1 MKIVVLCGGIS
12 TERDVSL
19 VTGREVCKA
28 LRSKG
33 HAAILMDVF
42 VGHEGLDIGN
52 VFDKEFSIEK
62 ELEYIKETAGDLE
75 VLKKERKE
83 FFGPNVLELCKAADC
98 VFMGLHGACG
108 EDGKVQATFDLLGI
122 KYTGADYLE
131 SAMAMDKAVS
141 RKIFYSDNVPMA
153 KGYKI
158 DKKDNIM
165 FPTDKNLKYPVV
177 VKPNCGG
184 SSIGVYFANNDEE
197 YKAALE
203 KAFAY
208 EDTLIVEERIIG
220 REFSVGVIAYKP
232 YPVIEIITGEG
243 EAYDYANK
251 YNGTTLEVCP
261 ANVEENIGIKM
272 QEAAVKAAKALG
284 LNTYCRVDVL
294 LDKEGNCYCLEAN
307 TLPGMT
313 PTSLLPQEAKA
324 MGIDYPELCEL
335 LIEVSINKIPATK

>member
-1 MKIVVLCGGIS
+1 MKIVVLCGGTS

-33 HAAILMDVF
+33 HKAVLIDVF
-42 VGHEGLDIGN
+42 IGHEGINTKEYLDEDF
-52 VFDKEFSIEK
+52 VIEN
-62 ELEYIKETAGDLE
+62 ELEYIKDKAKDLE
-75 VLKKERKE
+75 NLKKSRKE
-83 FFGPNVLELCKAADC
+83 FFGPNVLELCKEADC

-131 SAMAMDKAVS
+131 SAMAMDKAVT
-141 RKIFYSDNVPMA
+141 RKIFASDNVPMA

-158 DKKDNIM
+158 N
-165 FPTDKNLKYPVV
+165 KNEEIIYPASKNVKYPVV

-184 SSIGVYFANNDEE
+184 SSIGVYFADNDEE
-197 YKAALE
+197 YKEALDN
-203 KAFAY
+203 AFAY
-208 EDTLIVEERIIG
+208 EDTLIVEERVIG
-220 REFSVGVIAYKP
+220 REFSIGVIGYEAYP
-232 YPVIEIITGEG
+232 IIEIIMGEG
-243 EAYDYANK
+243 EAYDYSNK

-261 ANVEENIGIKM
+261 AEVDEKIGKKM
-272 QEAAVKAAKALG
+272 QEAAVLAAKSLG

-294 LDKEGNCYCLEAN
+294 LDEEGNCYCLEAN

-324 MGIDYPELCEL
+324 NGMDYPELCEH
-335 LIEVSINKIPATK
+335 LIEVSINKNEK

>member
-1 MKIVVLCGGIS
+1 MKIVVLCGGTS

-33 HAAILMDVF
+33 HKAVLIDVF
-42 VGHEGLDIGN
+42 IGHEGINTKEYLDEDF
-52 VFDKEFSIEK
+52 VIEN
-62 ELEYIKETAGDLE
+62 ELEYIKDKAKDLE
-75 VLKKERKE
+75 NLKKSRKE
-83 FFGPNVLELCKAADC
+83 FFGPNVLELCKEADC

-131 SAMAMDKAVS
+131 SAMAMDKAVT
-141 RKIFYSDNVPMA
+141 RKIFASDNVPMA

-158 DKKDNIM
+158 NKNEEIIY
-165 FPTDKNLKYPVV
+165 PTSKNVKYPVV

-184 SSIGVYFANNDEE
+184 SSIGVYFADNDEE
-197 YKAALE
+197 YKEALDN
-203 KAFAY
+203 AFAY
-208 EDTLIVEERIIG
+208 EDTLIVEERVIG
-220 REFSVGVIAYKP
+220 REFSIGVIGYEAYP
-232 YPVIEIITGEG
+232 IIEIIMGEG
-243 EAYDYANK
+243 EAYDYSNK

-261 ANVEENIGIKM
+261 AEVDEKIGKKM
-272 QEAAVKAAKALG
+272 QEAAVLAAKSLG

-324 MGIDYPELCEL
+324 NGMDYPELCEH
-335 LIEVSINKIPATK
+335 LIEVSINKNEK

>member
-1 MKIVVLCGGIS
+1 MKIVVLCGGTS

-33 HAAILMDVF
+33 HKAVLIDVF
-42 VGHEGLDIGN
+42 IGHEGINTKEYLDEDF
-52 VFDKEFSIEK
+52 VIEN
-62 ELEYIKETAGDLE
+62 ELEYIKDNAKDLE
-75 VLKKERKE
+75 NLKKSRKE
-83 FFGPNVLELCKAADC
+83 FFGPNVLELCKEADC

-131 SAMAMDKAVS
+131 SAMAMDKAVT
-141 RKIFYSDNVPMA
+141 RKIFASDNVPMA

-158 DKKDNIM
+158 NKNEEIIY
-165 FPTDKNLKYPVV
+165 PTSKNVKYPVV

-184 SSIGVYFANNDEE
+184 SSIGVYFADNDEE
-197 YKAALE
+197 YKEALDN
-203 KAFAY
+203 AFAY
-208 EDTLIVEERIIG
+208 EDTLIVEERVIG
-220 REFSVGVIAYKP
+220 REFSIGVIGYEAYP
-232 YPVIEIITGEG
+232 IIEIIMGEG
-243 EAYDYANK
+243 EAYDYSNK

-261 ANVEENIGIKM
+261 AEVDEKIGKKM
-272 QEAAVKAAKALG
+272 QEAAVLAAKSLG

-324 MGIDYPELCEL
+324 NGMDYPELCEH
-335 LIEVSINKIPATK
+335 LIEVSINKNEK

>member
-1 MKIVVLCGGIS
+1 
-12 TERDVSL
+12 
-19 VTGREVCKA
+19 VCKA

-52 VFDKEFSIEK
+52 IFDKEFSIEK

-75 VLKKERKE
+75 ALKKERKE

-158 DKKDNIM
+158 DKKDNII
-165 FPTDKNLKYPVV
+165 FPTDKDLKYPVV

-220 REFSVGVIAYKP
+220 REFSVGVIGYKP

-261 ANVEENIGIKM
+261 ANVEESIGVKM
-272 QEAAVKAAKALG
+272 QEAAVKAAK
-284 LNTYCRVDVL
+284 
-294 LDKEGNCYCLEAN
+294 
-307 TLPGMT
+307 
-313 PTSLLPQEAKA
+313 
-324 MGIDYPELCEL
+324 
-335 LIEVSINKIPATK
+335 

>member
-1 MKIVVLCGGIS
+1 MKIVVLCGGTS

-33 HAAILMDVF
+33 HKAVLIDVF
-42 VGHEGLDIGN
+42 IGHEGINTKEYLDEDF
-52 VFDKEFSIEK
+52 VIEN
-62 ELEYIKETAGDLE
+62 ELEYIKDKAKDLE
-75 VLKKERKE
+75 NLKKSRKE
-83 FFGPNVLELCKAADC
+83 FFGPNVLELCKEADC

-131 SAMAMDKAVS
+131 SAMAMDKAVT
-141 RKIFYSDNVPMA
+141 RKIFASDNVPMA

-158 DKKDNIM
+158 N
-165 FPTDKNLKYPVV
+165 KNEEIIYPASKNVKYPVV

-184 SSIGVYFANNDEE
+184 SSIGVYFADNDEE
-197 YKAALE
+197 YKEALDN
-203 KAFAY
+203 AFAY
-208 EDTLIVEERIIG
+208 EDTLIVEERVIG
-220 REFSVGVIAYKP
+220 REFSIGVIGYEAYP
-232 YPVIEIITGEG
+232 IIEIIMGEG
-243 EAYDYANK
+243 EAYDYSNK

-261 ANVEENIGIKM
+261 AEVDEKIGKKM
-272 QEAAVKAAKALG
+272 QEAAVLAAKSLG

-324 MGIDYPELCEL
+324 NGMDYPELCEH
-335 LIEVSINKIPATK
+335 LIEVSINKNEK

>member
-1 MKIVVLCGGIS
+1 MKIVVLCGGTS

-33 HAAILMDVF
+33 HKAVLIDVF
-42 VGHEGLDIGN
+42 IGHEGIN
-52 VFDKEFSIEK
+52 TKEYFEEDFVIEN
-62 ELEYIKETAGDLE
+62 ELEYIKINSKDLE
-75 VLKKERKE
+75 DLKKTRKE
-83 FFGPNVLELCKAADC
+83 FFGPNVLELCKQADC

-131 SAMAMDKAVS
+131 SAMAMDKAVT

-158 DKKDNIM
+158 SKDEECVYPAERNV
-165 FPTDKNLKYPVV
+165 KYPVV

-197 YKAALE
+197 FKEALDN
-203 KAFAY
+203 AFAY
-208 EDTLIVEERIIG
+208 EDSLIVEERIIG
-220 REFSVGVIAYKP
+220 REFSIGVIGYEAYP
-232 YPVIEIITGEG
+232 IIEIIMGEG

-261 ANVEENIGIKM
+261 AKVDEEIGKKM
-272 QEAAVKAAKALG
+272 QEAAVLAAKSLG

-324 MGIDYPELCEL
+324 KGMDYPELCEH
-335 LIEVSINKIPATK
+335 LIEVSINKNEN

>member
-1 MKIVVLCGGIS
+1 
-12 TERDVSL
+12 
-19 VTGREVCKA
+19 
-28 LRSKG
+28 
-33 HAAILMDVF
+33 
-42 VGHEGLDIGN
+42 
-52 VFDKEFSIEK
+52 
-62 ELEYIKETAGDLE
+62 
-75 VLKKERKE
+75 
-83 FFGPNVLELCKAADC
+83 
-98 VFMGLHGACG
+98 
-108 EDGKVQATFDLLGI
+108 
-122 KYTGADYLE
+122 
-131 SAMAMDKAVS
+131 MAMDKAVS

-158 DKKDNIM
+158 DKKDNII
-165 FPTDKNLKYPVV
+165 FPTDKDLKYPVV

-220 REFSVGVIAYKP
+220 REFSVGVIGYKP

-335 LIEVSINKIPATK
+335 LIEVSINKNPATK